1 MEWHRLWP
9 KEFIHRNEWL
19 IQNNGLR
26 YTELATWNLGSL
38 MATASY
44 DLFRMY
50 CLIADVK
57 LNIKA
62 AGQARDDAAT
72 ENTAEQRKQTLWPF
86 QVFC

>member
-1 MEWHRLWP
+1 
-9 KEFIHRNEWL
+9 
-19 IQNNGLR
+19 
-26 YTELATWNLGSL
+26 